1 MKTEFTILIADPNR
15 RVRQF
20 LRREFGSEGYR
31 VLLAENG
38 NALSCMIR
46 ENDDLDLL
54 VLDDAMLALNESRV
68 PEQLENRIPPL
79 PFILHS
85 FSPESAASN
94 LIGAAA
100 ALVEKSGDIEELKR
114 TVSQVLSRQVQHRT
128 NRGAAVRI

>member
-1 MKTEFTILIADPNR
+1 MKRVFTILIADRNR

-46 ENDDLDLL
+46 EDDGLDLL
-54 VLDDAMLALNESRV
+54 ILDDAMLALNDCRV
-68 PEQLENRIPPL
+68 PEQLENRVPPL

-85 FSPESAASN
+85 FSPESVASN

-114 TVSQVLSRQVQHRT
+114 TVRQVLSDQVQTRT
-128 NRGAAVRI
+128 NRDTAVRI